1 MPSVIYI
8 QSFLYQ
14 YFTIGSKYP
23 TQHKLSTVNSEYSF
37 SRFCTRAFPRAPRVY
52 KIRRAKRRKKIS
64 GATRCCRHNF
74 LFFSFF
80 LDLKCSR
87 QLITIAT
94 FESYVSRKSYH
105 KSWLRNVTLICNYV
119 ILCTLN

>member
-8 QSFLYQ
+8 QSILYQ
-14 YFTIGSKYP
+14 YFTIGASIPLNINYL
-23 TQHKLSTVNSEYSF
+23 QLIRSILSF
-37 SRFCTRAFPRAPRVY
+37 GFAHGAFPSNAARLLDQTREEKEKKLVRQRVVADT
-52 KIRRAKRRKKIS
+52 I
-64 GATRCCRHNF
+64 
-74 LFFSFF
+74 FFFF

-87 QLITIAT
+87 QLITITT

>member
-8 QSFLYQ
+8 QSILYQ
-14 YFTIGSKYP
+14 YFTIGASIPLNINYL
-23 TQHKLSTVNSEYSF
+23 QLIRSILSFGFAHALSPQT
-37 SRFCTRAFPRAPRVY
+37 PRDY
-52 KIRRAKRRKKIS
+52 KIRRAKKRKKLVGQRVVADTI
-64 GATRCCRHNF
+64 
-74 LFFSFF
+74 FFFF
-80 LDLKCSR
+80 CLDLKCSR
-87 QLITIAT
+87 QLITITT